1 MNTNIACKAF
11 CNEERIRLLL
21 CLAETKTVT
30 EILSQCNLSQSA
42 LSQHLKILRD
52 AGIVSSNKSG
62 KNVLYKTK
70 SRKAIDIAK
79 LLLNF
84 K

>member
-1 MNTNIACKAF
+1 MRRNITCKAF
-11 CNEERIRLLL
+11 CNEERLRLLL
-21 CLAETKTVT
+21 CLSAEKTVT
-30 EILSQCNLSQSA
+30 EILSHCDLSQSA

-52 AGIVSSNKSG
+52 AKIVDHKKSG
-62 KNVLYKTK
+62 KNVLYKVN